1 MTEWAAPR
9 RIGQADAA
17 AHHVRSLAE
26 LGRGDFEAAYR
37 HATAISPAGV
47 LAPHAGYALLVLL
60 DLVEA
65 AVRTGRRAEAAAH
78 VAVMGEAGIASMS
91 PRLALIAAGA
101 GALVAPGDQARGLFE
116 EALAIPETSR
126 WPFDLARV
134 RLLYG
139 QWLRRGRSAAEARV
153 HLSAALDTF
162 RWLGA
167 LPWQVRAWNE
177 LRATGQAAMH
187 TGRGSS
193 GIPGSSGAGLL
204 APVDRQIAG
213 LAAAGLTS
221 SSVSSYG
228 SGPASAVARVHPA

>member
-1 MTEWAAPR
+1 MEAGTVSPVLSPPPAPR

-17 AHHVRSLAE
+17 AHHVRSLAG
-26 LGRGDFEAAYR
+26 LGRGDFEDAYQHAAV
-37 HATAISPAGV
+37 ISPAGV

-78 VAVMGEAGIASMS
+78 VRAMRDAGIAAIS

-101 GALVAPGDQARGLFE
+101 GALAASGDQARDLFE

-139 QWLRRGRSAAEARV
+139 QWLRRGRSTAEARA

-167 LPWQVRAWNE
+167 LPWQVLAGNE
-177 LRATGQAAMH
+177 LRATGKAARDA
-187 TGRGSS
+187 GQGSPGFRGV
-193 GIPGSSGAGLL
+193 PQRAC
-204 APVDRQIAG
+204 
-213 LAAAGLTS
+213 
-221 SSVSSYG
+221 
-228 SGPASAVARVHPA
+228 